1 MIAHWFEDFFEDICA
16 CCGPRGATPEELA
29 ARLGVSTGTAVSLI
43 VLLASEGRIRIDRV
57 SVPTANVRAELASLA
72 A

>member
-1 MIAHWFEDFFEDICA
+1 MIAHWFEDFVEDVCA
-16 CCGPRGATPEELA
+16 CCGPRGTTPEELA
-29 ARLGVSTGTAVSLI
+29 ARLGVSTATAVSLI

-57 SVPTANVRAELASLA
+57 SLPTANGRAEPVRRA